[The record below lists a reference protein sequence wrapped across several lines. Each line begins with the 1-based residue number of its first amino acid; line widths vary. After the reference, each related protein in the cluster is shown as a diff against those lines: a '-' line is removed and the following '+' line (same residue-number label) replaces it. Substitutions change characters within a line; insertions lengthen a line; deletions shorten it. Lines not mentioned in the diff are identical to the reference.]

1 MSTQVEDPKVFGS
14 SFSHFIFVSFF
25 YFLFFYGLIF
35 SSWRLRAEKGKRE
48 REREEKRIKWN
59 LMAGA
64 WRGAN
69 AIPRPG
75 RMTWWIQ
82 DTQRETKKRSGRSSA
97 TNWLSNRKPSKAPPS
112 FVCGSCHRRESLRG
126 LDAKGQFTIA
136 AEKKKKKK
144 KTGGIEFLPSLPI
157 LIRLLY
163 RRSHPR
169 LHMYLPA
176 LNHKK

>member
-82 DTQRETKKRSGRSSA
+82 DTQRETKKEVAARARPIDFQIGNRRRLHRVLCAAPA
-97 TNWLSNRKPSKAPPS
+97 T
-112 FVCGSCHRRESLRG
+112 VESLSGVLMQRDNLRSRQRRRRRRKRLEVSNFYQVCPFW
-126 LDAKGQFTIA
+126 LDYYTEEATQDFTC
-136 AEKKKKKK
+136 
-144 KTGGIEFLPSLPI
+144 TC
-157 LIRLLY
+157 
-163 RRSHPR
+163 
-169 LHMYLPA
+169 LH
-176 LNHKK
+176 